1 MSKHSASCLDNRL
14 APLPKAVCNI
24 FLFLVFLVMAIPMW
38 NVIVVSTSTAL
49 QASQA
54 GLKLWWTG
62 TPSLEGYLYV
72 FQVTNLARPLL
83 NSLFVSVVG
92 TSAQVVLSSLA
103 GYILIQRDLPFQ
115 RSITTFIFLTMMIPS
130 DLTLVSIYQMNKQL
144 HLINTYSGLILNG
157 LISGFCIMLM
167 RNYFLSVPYSLA
179 ESARMDNAGE
189 VRIFA
194 SIYMPISLPGAAT
207 IFFLEF
213 VGKWNSLMLP
223 ATLIS
228 EQELYTLPLTLKQ
241 MILSQSSVSGTTPPP
256 ENAIMATIVISTI
269 PLIFLSIFAHRFLL
283 AGMTLGASK
292 E

>member
-1 MSKHSASCLDNRL
+1 MTNRKNKPFDNSL
-14 APLPKAVCNI
+14 SPAPKAVCNLLMLLT
-24 FLFLVFLVMAIPMW
+24 FLTMVIPMW
-38 NVIVVSTSTAL
+38 NVLVVSTSSTL
-49 QASQA
+49 YASEP

-62 TPSLEGYLYV
+62 SPSLEGYTYV
-72 FQVTNLARPLL
+72 FRITNLARPLF
-83 NSLFVSVVG
+83 NSVFVSVVG
-92 TSAQVVLSSLA
+92 TAAQVILSSLA

-144 HLINTYSGLILNG
+144 HLINTYTGLIVNG

-189 VRIFA
+189 FRIFA
-194 SIYMPISLPGAAT
+194 DIYMPISIPGAAT

-223 ATLIS
+223 ATLVS
-228 EQELYTLPLTLKQ
+228 EQELYTLPLTLKA

-256 ENAIMATIVISTI
+256 DNAIMATIVISTI
-269 PLIFLSIFAHRFLL
+269 PLIFLYIFAQRFLL
-283 AGMTLGASK
+283 SGMTLGASK